1 MDQIA
6 RFEISQIIQRFL
18 PEVESKGCLS
28 GYQRSILKLISQC
41 KTATLGGHKERC
53 NHCHYTRIHY
63 NSCGNRHCPSCKA
76 VNKHKWL
83 HDRKHDRLPVKY
95 FHGVFTVPSELY
107 KYFRYNKKRLYN
119 LLFRSVRETLLAF
132 GYDPKQ
138 GIGGKIGAICI
149 LHTWT
154 QLMTYHPHVHC
165 IIPAGGL
172 TKNGHWK
179 HAKSNGSFLFPVRA
193 LSRLF
198 RGKLLAG
205 IHEEFQSGHLNMST
219 DMLQSYR
226 IVKDKL
232 YKKEWV
238 VYAKETFRGPQQVFE
253 YLARYTHKICI
264 SNYRILKVDNKNV
277 TFRYLDRKM
286 DQSKI
291 KTVQGSEFIKRFAE
305 HILPKGFVRIRH
317 IGLLSSRV
325 KKMDLHSARKSLKAT
340 QPPQKIKVDTREFIL
355 MTKGKDI
362 RRCPRC
368 SKGEMIII
376 DVILPTI
383 RGSPGSKSFRRIP
396 KYRKIKMYTDTSAS

>member
-1 MDQIA
+1 
-6 RFEISQIIQRFL
+6 
-18 PEVESKGCLS
+18 
-28 GYQRSILKLISQC
+28 
-41 KTATLGGHKERC
+41 
-53 NHCHYTRIHY
+53 
-63 NSCGNRHCPSCKA
+63 
-76 VNKHKWL
+76 
-83 HDRKHDRLPVKY
+83 
-95 FHGVFTVPSELY
+95 
-107 KYFRYNKKRLYN
+107 
-119 LLFRSVRETLLAF
+119 
-132 GYDPKQ
+132 
-138 GIGGKIGAICI
+138 
-149 LHTWT
+149 
-154 QLMTYHPHVHC
+154 MTYHPHVHC

-238 VYAKETFRGPQQVFE
+238 VYAKETFGGPQQVFE

-264 SNYRILKVDNKNV
+264 SNYRILKVDNKNA

-291 KTVQGSEFIKRFAE
+291 KTVQGTEFIKRFAE
-305 HILPKGFVRIRH
+305 HILPKGFGRIRH
-317 IGLLSSRV
+317 IGLLSSKV
-325 KKMDLHSARKSLKAT
+325 KKMDLHSVRKSLKAT

-362 RRCPRC
+362 CRCPRC